1 MVRPPAAELEE
12 PDLLEVVP
20 EVGLLLVEV
29 GNALPELSNLH
40 GLKGRDLVLKVK
52 KKHLCQ

>member
-20 EVGLLLVEV
+20 EVSLLLVEV
-29 GNALPELSNLH
+29 GDALPELANLH
-40 GLKGRDLVLKVK
+40 GLQRRNLVYNND
-52 KKHLCQ
+52 